1 MDAKIPVHID
11 ATDPVTRFGVTA
23 QLSEAADLVVVPRQA
38 TGPQTV
44 VVLAVDSV
52 TQETVH
58 FARQLGELGCTRFVL
73 LSGRL
78 LDDAD
83 LPHIIEIGICGLLD
97 RRESTPDRL
106 AQAVRK
112 ARRGEAALPTDVLA
126 RLFKQV
132 SLGAPRRTVPFQGLT
147 ARETQVLRFVAEGL
161 DTDEIAERLS
171 YSSRTVKNI
180 LHGVTTRFCLRN
192 RSHAVA
198 YAVREGLI

>member
-1 MDAKIPVHID
+1 MDAKIAVHID

-23 QLSEAADLVVVPRQA
+23 QVSEAPDLVVVPRQA
-38 TGPQTV
+38 AGPETV

-58 FARQLGELGCTRFVL
+58 CARQLSDVGCTRFVM
-73 LSGRL
+73 LSRS

-83 LPHIIEIGICGLLD
+83 LSHIVEIGICGLLD
-97 RRESTPDRL
+97 HRESTPDRL
-106 AQAVRK
+106 AQVVRK
-112 ARRGEAALPTDVLA
+112 AIRGEAALPADVLA
-126 RLFKQV
+126 KLFKQV
-132 SLGAPRRTVPFQGLT
+132 AFGASRRSVPFQRLT

-161 DTDEIAERLS
+161 DTDEIAEQLS

-198 YAVREGLI
+198 YAMREGLI